1 MPDLKMCSLSIKV
14 RKLFA
19 FLSVM
24 TLIFMAGTPTAVKAE
39 YPEKPITLM
48 VGFSAGGGTDVYAR
62 AFASFAHEHLGM
74 PMIVVNKTGA
84 SGMIAAKTVYDAR
97 PDGYT
102 LLLAGGGTLFIKSTI
117 DGEKAPVVPT
127 RELIALGGV
136 GQLVSSLIVPMDS
149 PFKTAKDLVAYA
161 KANPDKKLRY
171 SHSGRGSIHTLA
183 AMLFLKQNGIEA
195 QDVPFKGGSKA
206 RNAVAGKQVDF
217 AAIGVQLLAGFESKL
232 RALSVSS
239 NERDLIYKD
248 VPTLAEQGLPTLG
261 ITNPEIIWGHKDL
274 PKDVVAKLQM
284 AVKGVASSKGYQKM
298 IKKTGVTGFYFSPEE
313 ANAKMKAVD
322 ELTTPLTKEMFH
334 KK

>member
-1 MPDLKMCSLSIKV
+1 MPRLKMRHLSIKMCTV
-14 RKLFA
+14 FA
-19 FLSVM
+19 LLSALAL
-24 TLIFMAGTPTAVKAE
+24 TFTAGTPTAVKAE

-62 AFASFAHEHLGM
+62 SFASFAHEHLGM
-74 PMIVVNKTGA
+74 PMVVVNKTGA

-117 DGEKAPVVPT
+117 DGDKAPVVPT
-127 RELIALGGV
+127 RELKALGGV
-136 GQLVSSLIVPMDS
+136 GQLISSLIVPMDS
-149 PFKTAKDLVAYA
+149 PFKSAKDLVDYA

-206 RNAVAGKQVDF
+206 RNAVAAKQVDF
-217 AAIGVQLLAGFESKL
+217 AAIGIQLLAGFETKL

-239 NERDLIYKD
+239 DGRHPIYKD
-248 VPTLAEQGLPTLG
+248 VPTLAEQGLPGLG

-274 PKDVVAKLQM
+274 PEDVVAKLQM
-284 AVKGVASSKGYQKM
+284 AIKAVASSKGYQKM
-298 IKKTGVTGFYFSPEE
+298 IRKTGVTGFYFSPEE
-313 ANAKMKAVD
+313 ANEKMAKVD
-322 ELTTPLTKEMFH
+322 ELTTPLTKELFH